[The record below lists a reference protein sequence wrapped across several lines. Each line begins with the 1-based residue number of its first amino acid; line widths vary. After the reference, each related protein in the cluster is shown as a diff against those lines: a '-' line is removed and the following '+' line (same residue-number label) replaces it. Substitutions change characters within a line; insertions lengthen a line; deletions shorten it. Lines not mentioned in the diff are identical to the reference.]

1 MKELILNFCQDID
14 NYEQNTNISIVLF
27 SLSQEYQLCRT
38 NGDVEG
44 PGGEKLIKSN
54 NEAIDITQS
63 KEGTYTLSRINL
75 FLYYKI
81 YFILR
86 LQRFVKQDSCTF
98 LFYTSISY
106 LL

>member
-1 MKELILNFCQDID
+1 M
-14 NYEQNTNISIVLF
+14 F

-38 NGDVEG
+38 NGDVER
-44 PGGEKLIKSN
+44 PGEQLKKSN

-75 FLYYKI
+75 SLYYKI
-81 YFILR
+81 YFILL
-86 LQRFVKQDSCTF
+86 LQRFMKLDSFTF

>member
-1 MKELILNFCQDID
+1 M
-14 NYEQNTNISIVLF
+14 F

-38 NGDVEG
+38 NGDVER
-44 PGGEKLIKSN
+44 PGGEKLKKSN

-63 KEGTYTLSRINL
+63 KEGTYTLSRSNVSL
-75 FLYYKI
+75 NYKI
-81 YFILR
+81 YFILH
-86 LQRFVKQDSCTF
+86 LQRFVKLDSCTF

>member
-1 MKELILNFCQDID
+1 M
-14 NYEQNTNISIVLF
+14 F

-38 NGDVEG
+38 NGDVER
-44 PGGEKLIKSN
+44 PGGEKLKKSN

-63 KEGTYTLSRINL
+63 KEGTYTLSRNNL
-75 FLYYKI
+75 SLYYKI
-81 YFILR
+81 YFILH
-86 LQRFVKQDSCTF
+86 LQRFVKLDSCTF